1 MKKIIINLIM
11 IFSCM
16 SLLAQKKKEQYR
28 LLPSFPITVDGSLA
42 EWGDQLF
49 MMDPDSSWGFAISND
64 AHFIYVAVQVKDP
77 ILQQDATRH
86 GILININKE
95 AKKKD
100 AAQLLFPVPDAET
113 LRAMANDDNLPNL
126 NVREELIKRSRGYQ
140 VKGFD
145 QIVDGLLSFE
155 NTYEVHAVA
164 KLLPNDRLVYEAKI
178 PLESVAIKDIQ
189 KDIAIQIMINNRF
202 AQLQKLM
209 KNRPNTRQSVYGRTY
224 NSSPSLKNPYKVKTD
239 IWWVGKLNE

>member
-16 SLLAQKKKEQYR
+16 SLLAQKKKEQYQ
-28 LLPSFPITVDGSLA
+28 LLPTFPIAIDGSLQ
-42 EWGDQLF
+42 EWEDNLTLV
-49 MMDPDSSWGFAISND
+49 DPDSSWSFGISND
-64 AHFIYVAVQVKDP
+64 AEFIYVAVRVKDP

-86 GILININKE
+86 GILININNE

-140 VKGFD
+140 VRGFD
-145 QIVDGLLSFE
+145 HIVDGLLSFE

-164 KLLPNDRLVYEAKI
+164 KLLEGDLLVYEAKI
-178 PLESVAIKDIQ
+178 PISGIAIKNRNKNVAIQ
-189 KDIAIQIMINNRF
+189 VMINNRF

-209 KNRPNTRQSVYGRTY
+209 KNRPTQRQSVYGGIY
-224 NSSPSLKNPYKVKTD
+224 NTSPTLKNPYKVKTD
-239 IWWVGKLNE
+239 VWWVGKLNE